1 MSSED
6 LNREI
11 LQLYDYIKKSKEY
24 TVRTAPDP
32 DPDPDGYI
40 TDTAKQ
46 HMQEILKQGIVTI
59 KNRHT
64 KIKHKYK
71 IRHRIL

>member
-11 LQLYDYIKKSKEY
+11 LQLYDYIKKSK
-24 TVRTAPDP
+24 APDP
-32 DPDPDGYI
+32 DPDPDRYI
-40 TDTAKQ
+40 DRYIDTDTAKQ